1 MGQLLIVALVAML
14 GVVGNAPA
22 ASAVDGAWE
31 ADANIGAVVPYSK
44 YRKSVKGNVGG
55 SVGFAGGYRFLLRDD
70 VALSLLA
77 QPQFTVMPTEQ
88 ERSVSGDNE
97 TASMFIGTGGP
108 KLTLLGDPIETWF
121 SAQGGWYHDMTGPI
135 GDEGPGWNAGMGVN
149 YRITPATSVGLY
161 GNYHWADID
170 ASVEHSGPRRFIVSG
185 FNVVHAYLAPEP
197 VETVP
202 PPPPPPPLPAPKKKI
217 ILRGV
222 NFDFDK
228 ATIRPDAE
236 SILAEATRTL
246 QDEGEIQISV
256 EGHTD
261 SVGTEAY
268 NQGLSERRAHAVA
281 DHLAGGGI
289 SRGRMTARGFGESNP
304 VASNMN
310 RDGRAQNR
318 RVELKIVD

>member
-1 MGQLLIVALVAML
+1 MAVISPPNSRSEGGTWVNCLIVALVAML
-14 GVVGNAPA
+14 GVIGNAPA

-31 ADANIGAVVPYSK
+31 SDANIGAVVPYSK

-55 SVGFAGGYRFLLRDD
+55 SVGFAGGYRFFLREDL
-70 VALSLLA
+70 ALSLLA

-170 ASVEHSGPRRFIVSG
+170 ASVEDSGPRRFIVSG

-197 VETVP
+197 AGDRSATATTAAAAGAEEEDH
-202 PPPPPPPLPAPKKKI
+202 PARGEFR
-217 ILRGV
+217 LRQG
-222 NFDFDK
+222 NDP
-228 ATIRPDAE
+228 AR
-236 SILAEATRTL
+236 R
-246 QDEGEIQISV
+246 GEHSRR
-256 EGHTD
+256 GHTY
-261 SVGTEAY
+261 A
-268 NQGLSERRAHAVA
+268 
-281 DHLAGGGI
+281 AG
-289 SRGRMTARGFGESNP
+289 RGRDSDLGRGSH
-304 VASNMN
+304 
-310 RDGRAQNR
+310 
-318 RVELKIVD
+318 